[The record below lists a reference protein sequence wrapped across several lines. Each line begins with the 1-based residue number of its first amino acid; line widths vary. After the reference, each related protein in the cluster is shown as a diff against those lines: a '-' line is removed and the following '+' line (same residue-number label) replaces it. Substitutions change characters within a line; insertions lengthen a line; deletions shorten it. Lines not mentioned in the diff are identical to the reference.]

1 MSSYW
6 RNDEKIKVSQT
17 QVSIAS
23 TNGRSYSA
31 TSGTGGRRMDFEIPP
46 TVKFMDGKNSY
57 LQFDVK
63 LGVGAGEQPTR
74 LQLDPFIGGQSLVKN
89 LRITTKQGVEL
100 ETITDYNAKVQI
112 EYSYNTD
119 DSLKQM
125 RALKE
130 GCLIST
136 VDNRGTLGTSVSNNV
151 DLNSNPYYKP
161 VGVVPAARDWGTA
174 DDFLTAKLSLPIHS
188 GMFAD
193 GGDAL
198 FPILM
203 TGGINIS
210 IDIED
215 PARCI
220 KQLDS
225 VNRHRRMKQNPI
237 FHGIDAPGAPLA
249 VGVVNYD
256 TIYLGKQNNMLS
268 VANCGFVKG
277 ESIGF
282 CAVGN
287 PTTQAV
293 LTTVGGVVQHPTIT
307 DITVVGGY
315 VVLTTTAFLN
325 RAATGLAVTTNEF
338 IVYSAAVDKQILDTA
353 GAVALAKATKYDAT
367 VEISNAE
374 IVVQQVQVDPRYE
387 SGMMSKM
394 REGGSIE
401 IDIHSC
407 TNNKHSL
414 LKTNRN
420 ATVNLASSNTRV
432 KSSIIMIT
440 DAETYDTA
448 DLIGGLGSTYEEETT
463 TMDGRLHSIRT
474 GQVGIIDELTS
485 YNMLLDD
492 RLAFGGRAINVSK
505 INKGVSISAQ
515 PLAELEKSLNQAKIP
530 ARSFVDYNRNFLIGR
545 AYGLQD
551 GVANLN
557 NKTNQ
562 LQLFYNESTVA
573 GVDRPPTKDKMIFAF
588 QFHLRRIT
596 IKGDSVSVTL

>member
-6 RNDEKIKVSQT
+6 RNDEKYSVSQT
-17 QVSIAS
+17 QVSIPS

-31 TSGTGGRRMDFEIPP
+31 TSGSGGRRIDFQIPP

-63 LGVGAGEQPTR
+63 LGIGAGEQPTR
-74 LQLDPFIGGQSLVKN
+74 LQLDPCIGGHSLVKN
-89 LRITTKQGVEL
+89 LRITTPNGIEL
-100 ETITDYNAKVQI
+100 ESISDYNAKVQI

-119 DSLKQM
+119 DSLKKL

-130 GCLIST
+130 GCLVST
-136 VDNRGTLGTSVSNNV
+136 IENRGTLGTSVSNNI

-161 VGVVPAARDWGTA
+161 VAVVPAARDWGTA
-174 DDFLTAKLSLPIHS
+174 DDFITAKLSLPIHS
-188 GMFAD
+188 GLFAD
-193 GGDAL
+193 GGDAV
-198 FPILM
+198 FPVLL
-203 TGGINIS
+203 TSGINIS
-210 IDIED
+210 LDVED

-237 FHGIDAPGAPLA
+237 FHGIDAAGAPLA

-287 PTTQAV
+287 PSQQAV
-293 LTTVGGVVQHPTIT
+293 TTTVGGVVAHPTIT

-325 RAATGLAVTTNEF
+325 RAATGLAVTSNAF
-338 IVYSAAVDKQILDTA
+338 IVYSASVDKQILDTA
-353 GAVALAKATKYDAT
+353 GAVELAKATKYDAT

-374 IVVQQVQVDPRYE
+374 IVVAKIECDPRYE
-387 SGMMSKM
+387 QGMICKM

-401 IDIHSC
+401 MDIHSC
-407 TNNKHSL
+407 TNYRHSL

-420 ATVNLASSNTRV
+420 GTINLASSNTRV

-448 DLIGGLGSTYEEETT
+448 DLIGGLGSTYEEEQT
-463 TMDGRLHSIRT
+463 TMDGRLHSIRS
-474 GQVGIIDELTS
+474 GQVGIIDRLTS
-485 YNMLLDD
+485 YNMLIDD
-492 RLAFGGRAINVSK
+492 RLAFGGRSINVSK

-515 PLAELEKSLNQAKIP
+515 PLTELEKALNQAKIP
-530 ARSFVDYNRNFLIGR
+530 ARSFVDYNRNFLIGK
-545 AYGLQD
+545 AYGLNN

-562 LQLFYNESTVA
+562 LQLFYNESSAA
-573 GVDRPPTKDKMIFAF
+573 GVDRPPTKDKLIFAF
-588 QFHLRRIT
+588 QFHLRRIS
-596 IKGDSVSVTL
+596 IKNDSVTVSL